1 MKAVA
6 LQGVGRME
14 LIDVPEPEP
23 GPGDLKL
30 RVRYSGLCGSD
41 LHEFRSELISKAAN
55 RKTPIL
61 GHEFSANVVALGP
74 GVEGFAIGDLVT
86 VNPNEPCGE
95 CRFCREG
102 KENLCGPVLGIGYQR
117 PGAYAEYLCAQARR
131 TIKVPPDAPADGL
144 AVTEPLG
151 VAIHA
156 LNRGQLQ
163 KGESVFIAGAGPIG
177 ALCVLMARHR
187 GAGQIIVSDP
197 AANRRALAEKLG
209 ADETI
214 DPKATPPSLR
224 VLELTQGGG
233 VDLAVECVGLN
244 PPMDDCILSTGRGG
258 RIVVAGLFEMPYSL
272 FLLRTMIYEHTII
285 GAFAYAG
292 EFTEAAHLIAAR
304 TVDVSPVIS
313 HVVSLADLPA
323 TFAAL
328 DADRN
333 RYHKV
338 LVSPDV

>member
-1 MKAVA
+1 
-6 LQGVGRME
+6 ME
-14 LIDVPEPEP
+14 LIDAPEPEP

-30 RVRYSGLCGSD
+30 RVRYSGVCGSD

-55 RKTPIL
+55 RQTPIL

-74 GVEGFAIGDLVT
+74 GVDGFAIGDLVT

-95 CRFCREG
+95 CRYCRAG
-102 KENLCGPVLGIGYQR
+102 TENLCGPVLGIGYQR

-131 TIKVPPDAPADGL
+131 AIKVAPDAPVDCL
-144 AVTEPLG
+144 ALTEPLG

-156 LNRGQLQ
+156 LNRGHLQ

-177 ALCVLMARHR
+177 ALCVLMARQR
-187 GAGQIIVSDP
+187 GAGQIIVSEP
-197 AANRRALAEKLG
+197 AANRRALAQRLG

-214 DPKATPPSLR
+214 DPTATPPSLR
-224 VLELTQGGG
+224 VLELSQGG
-233 VDLAVECVGLN
+233 VDLSVECVGLN
-244 PPMDDCILSTGRGG
+244 PAMDDCVLSTRRGG
-258 RIVVAGLFEMPYSL
+258 RIVVAGLFEVPYSL

-285 GAFAYAG
+285 GAFAYAA
-292 EFTEAAHLIAAR
+292 EFAEAAHLIAAR

-323 TFAAL
+323 AFAAL
-328 DADRN
+328 DADRSA
-333 RYHKV
+333 YHKV
-338 LVSPDV
+338 LVSPDL